1 LNRLS
6 DFLFVSGRW
15 VVETLGEK
23 ETLWEP
29 GKNRPDWNW
38 K

>member
-1 LNRLS
+1 
-6 DFLFVSGRW
+6 VA
-15 VVETLGEK
+15 ETLGEK

-29 GKNRPDWNW
+29 GKNAPDWNW